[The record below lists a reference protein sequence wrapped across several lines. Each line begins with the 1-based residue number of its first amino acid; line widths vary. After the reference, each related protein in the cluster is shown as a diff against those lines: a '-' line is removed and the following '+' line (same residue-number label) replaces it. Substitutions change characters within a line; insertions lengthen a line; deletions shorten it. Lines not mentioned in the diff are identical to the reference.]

1 MKRTLLAT
9 TAAAVL
15 GLSTTLAA
23 AQSTAPDT
31 GAPEKHAQPGTSG
44 KAPGAAAPQ
53 GNKGQTMQGHP
64 AGTPNAQMQEP
75 SGAQPKGQQHMNS
88 QLQQQEE
95 RNGQPKAQQRVQQGQ
110 MQEQRNGQE
119 RLNGPSRQQGQL
131 QEQRQKTQ
139 QGQLQEQRNGQERLN
154 QPSSRTGSVNQPNR
168 QPSQAAQPSQNAQTR
183 TQQTAR
189 ASQVQITEQQ
199 RTQIHERISQVNLHR
214 VDHADFSVSVGTVVP
229 RTVVVE
235 ELPPAIVEI
244 VPEYRG
250 FRYVVVGDELLI
262 VDPASLEIVAVL
274 PA

>member
-23 AQSTAPDT
+23 AQSTVPDT
-31 GAPEKHAQPGTSG
+31 GTPEKHAQPGTSG
-44 KAPGAAAPQ
+44 KAPGAAAPR
-53 GNKGQTMQGHP
+53 GNAGQTMQGHP

-75 SGAQPKGQQHMNS
+75 SGAAPKAQQHMNSQAQEQQPSGAAPKGQQHMNS
-88 QLQQQEE
+88 QLPQQQEQ
-95 RNGQPKAQQRVQQGQ
+95 RNGQPKAQQQLQQGQ
-110 MQEQRNGQE
+110 LQQPQNRQE
-119 RLNGPSRQQGQL
+119 RLNGQNR
-131 QEQRQKTQ
+131 EM
-139 QGQLQEQRNGQERLN
+139 N
-154 QPSSRTGSVNQPNR
+154 QPSTHTGSVNQPNR
-168 QPSQAAQPSQNAQTR
+168 QPSQATQPSQNAQTR

-189 ASQVQITEQQ
+189 APQVQITEQQ

-229 RTVVVE
+229 RTVVLY
-235 ELPPAIVEI
+235 ELPPTIVEI

-250 FRYVVVGDELLI
+250 FEYVVIGDELLVI
-262 VDPASLEIVAVL
+262 DPTSLEIVAVL